1 MRMSGR
7 RATIYRRL
15 LRIVRYGA
23 RERRG
28 ENEEEEEEAAPEPI
42 PCCLAGVLHCIGPCL
57 YLVCLISMCAFLFIK
72 YRVAESTS
80 RRCSAHL
87 TEETIQLR
95 IRTFESTYSG
105 ICVDTKYLGHFVDS
119 KFLPGDRSVDC
130 HLRRCHVN
138 FDCLRNTL

>member
-28 ENEEEEEEAAPEPI
+28 ENEEEAAPAPS

-57 YLVCLISMCAFLFIK
+57 CLVCLISMCAFLFIK
-72 YRVAESTS
+72 YRVAEPTS
-80 RRCSAHL
+80 RRRSAHL
-87 TEETIQLR
+87 TEEMIQLL
-95 IRTFESTYSG
+95 ILTFESTYSGG

-119 KFLPGDRSVDC
+119 KFLPGDRSLDC
-130 HLRRCHVN
+130 YLRRWHVN